1 MGNVTDM
8 MDVSMALCRILLM
21 IGRQCCEGSV
31 VVNED
36 TEQCQLSLQLTQ
48 LVVPIM
54 RKSIALEDS
63 AMQAVICCQLLLG
76 CMQQPVVCQAVA
88 CHLASTGMLSHAA
101 CVVLPLCPILYIH
114 V

>member
-1 MGNVTDM
+1 MGNATYM
-8 MDVSMALCRILLM
+8 IDVSTALCQTVLT

-36 TEQCQLSLQLTQ
+36 TEECQLSLQLTQ
-48 LVVPIM
+48 LIVPIM
-54 RKSIALEDS
+54 RKSIALDNT
-63 AMQAVICCQLLLG
+63 ALQAIICCELLVG